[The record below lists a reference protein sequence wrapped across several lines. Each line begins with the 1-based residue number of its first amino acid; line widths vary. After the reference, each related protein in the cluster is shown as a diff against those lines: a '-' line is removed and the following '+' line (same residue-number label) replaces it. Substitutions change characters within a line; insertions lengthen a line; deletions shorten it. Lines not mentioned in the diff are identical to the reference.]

1 MARRTLDLDT
11 VALRELRPETGTCL
25 RWKYDA
31 VTAATIPDERAGEAL
46 EEWVA
51 EVEEHWGVCGQ
62 LLVVDDAPCGYVLY
76 APPTF
81 LPGLGD
87 VPTAP
92 ASPDAVVLAELAL
105 PLDAARA
112 ADGKR
117 LIQAMARDLVTR
129 DVPAIEAFG
138 THGGGDDD
146 VRARCLQPIDFLES
160 VGFTTHR
167 AHSTTPRLRM
177 ELRAT
182 RTWRSE
188 VESAWERLVGAVRP
202 AMKPG
207 LRPPAMK
214 PEAGGLRSD
223 PRAP

>member
-1 MARRTLDLDT
+1 MARRTLDLD
-11 VALRELRPETGTCL
+11 VEGLRELRADAGICL
-25 RWKYDA
+25 RWKYDP
-31 VTAATIPDERAGEAL
+31 VTASSIPEEREGEAL

-62 LLVVDDAPCGYVLY
+62 LLVVDDEPAGYVLY
-76 APPTF
+76 CPPAF

-92 ASPDAVVLAELAL
+92 ASSDAVVLAEMAL
-105 PLDAARA
+105 PAGAGRTSDA
-112 ADGKR
+112 KR
-117 LIQAMARDLVTR
+117 LVLAMARDLVTR
-129 DVPAIEAFG
+129 EVAAVEAFG
-138 THGGGDDD
+138 TRRGDGDD
-146 VRARCLQPIDFLES
+146 VRGRCLQPIDFLES

-182 RTWRSE
+182 RTWKSE
-188 VESAWERLVGAVRP
+188 VESALERLVGAVRP

-214 PEAGGLRSD
+214 PEAGGLRSG